1 MDFLILAI
9 IILAVVAIF
18 QLLKIYELARE
29 LRPDEAPVITEA
41 DSRMNGRLGILFIF
55 AFFGFILY
63 CILKWKDQLLPVS
76 ASKHGV
82 EIDQLWD
89 VSMVII
95 TIPFVICNVLLFF
108 FLNKYRYKKER
119 KADFFAHSNKL
130 EAVWTIVP
138 AIVLSALIIYGLRVW
153 NSVTDHTSVSANE
166 NPINIE
172 LYARQFDWT
181 ARYAGTDNKLGD
193 ANYQMINGTN
203 ALGLITPA
211 AIEGRLKEIDDQIAE
226 LTAKL
231 KVQVELEGKI
241 FPKKSKPIDPHH
253 SGGEEH
259 GGGHGAAPA
268 EHHAPAPNP
277 EAHPAEGG
285 HGGGHHE
292 DPYAWA
298 GSSKPVMAIVD
309 ELKHLERMKKAIEV
323 FAKKRFIS
331 SEDDL
336 LVKGEFHI
344 PVNKAIV
351 FQFRAQDVIHSAYM
365 PHFRTQMNAVPGMKT
380 NFAMTPTI
388 TTAEMR
394 KITNNPNFE
403 YYLLCNKICG
413 NAHYNMKMVIVV
425 EDQASYDKWVKEQKT
440 FGSVL
445 ASNATEG
452 DSTAVP
458 VAKADSSAIVPPA
471 AAKSAGGM

>member
-18 QLLKIYELARE
+18 QLLKIYELSRE

-41 DSRMNGRLGILFIF
+41 DSRMNARLGIVFLFGFF
-55 AFFGFILY
+55 AFILW
-63 CILKWKDQLLPVS
+63 CIYKWSDKFLPEP
-76 ASKHGV
+76 ASRHGV

-95 TIPFVICNVLLFF
+95 TIPFIICNFLLFF

-130 EAVWTIVP
+130 EAVWTVVP

-153 NSVTDHTSVSANE
+153 NDVTDHTTVSANE
-166 NPINIE
+166 NPVNIE

-181 ARYAGTDNKLGD
+181 ARYGGSDNKLGD
-193 ANYQMINGTN
+193 ANYQMINGSN

-211 AIEGRLKEIDDQIAE
+211 AIEGRLKEIDDLIVE

-241 FPKKSKPIDPHH
+241 FPKKVKPADPH
-253 SGGEEH
+253 H
-259 GGGHGAAPA
+259 GGGHGEAPA

-277 EAHPAEGG
+277 EAHAEEGG
-285 HGGGHHE
+285 HGGHHE

-298 GSSKPVMAIVD
+298 GNSKPVLAIVD
-309 ELKHLERMKKAIEV
+309 ELKHLERMKKSIEV
-323 FAKKRFIS
+323 FAKKRYIS
-331 SEDDL
+331 SDDDL
-336 LVKGEFHI
+336 IVKGEFHI
-344 PVNKAIV
+344 PVNKPVV

-365 PHFRTQMNAVPGMKT
+365 PHFRLQMNAVPGMKT
-380 NFAMTPTI
+380 FFTMVPTI

-394 KITNNPNFE
+394 TKTNNPTFE

-440 FGSVL
+440 FGAILS
-445 ASNATEG
+445 ANAAPAEG
-452 DSTAVP
+452 DSTAAP
-458 VAKADSSAIVPPA
+458 APAKVDSAATAAPA
-471 AAKSAGGM
+471 AKPADGKH